1 MPTIMRTS
9 APVEELFKQNVEK
22 AGLDLNKTPAAVQF
36 ATQALGQGIAPFA
49 ALLEDLPSDAQ
60 AWTWM
65 SCALRAYA
73 EWCDFTI
80 VVDSTEEP
88 AAEPAPETAP
98 ETDQE
103 PGTE

>member
-9 APVEELFKQNVEK
+9 PSVEELFKRNVEQ
-22 AGLDLNKTPAAVQF
+22 AGLDMAKTPAAVQF
-36 ATQALGQGIAPFA
+36 ATQALGTGIAPFA
-49 ALLEDLPSDAQ
+49 ALLEDLPASAQ
-60 AWTWM
+60 AWAWM

-88 AAEPAPETAP
+88 TEKPAEGDA
-98 ETDQE
+98 QE
-103 PGTE
+103 PEAE